1 MQVYWHRRNLRPHP
15 NPALSTALTA
25 AKRDGGGVVPVFVL
39 DDAILAH
46 ADGLGVA
53 FMLGSLRT
61 LRAWYED
68 HGSDLVIQ
76 HGDPTD
82 VVHRIANAVAADRVV
97 WNHDH
102 SRLAR
107 GRDRAVKRA
116 LTRTDVAYRTVPN
129 DDPPVRDAA
138 ELPADPAAHLVDTET
153 LPVETQPVPRLTQL
167 GDGAYDA
174 APLVAGT
181 ETARKR
187 LRALA
192 NGTTY
197 RRADDTR
204 ETGGGPTIDPR
215 TVPLEWLPIR
225 RYRSP
230 PGG

>member
-1 MQVYWHRRNLRPHP
+1 MQVYWHRRNLRPYP

-25 AKRDGGGVVPVFVL
+25 AKRDGSRVVPVFVL

-61 LRAWYED
+61 LRAWYAD

-82 VVHRIANAVAADRVV
+82 VVHRVANTVEADRVV
-97 WNHDH
+97 WNTDH
-102 SRLAR
+102 SQLAR

-116 LTRTDVAYRTVPN
+116 LTRTSVAYTAVPN
-129 DDPPVRDAA
+129 DDSPELDGTEPPTDSAA
-138 ELPADPAAHLVDTET
+138 YLADTET

-167 GDGAYDA
+167 GNEAYDT

-181 ETARKR
+181 EAARKR
-187 LRALA
+187 LDALA
-192 NGTTY
+192 KGTTY
-197 RRADDTR
+197 RQCDDTDDHTDQ
-204 ETGGGPTIDPR
+204 EPAADPNTTALDR
-215 TVPLEWLPIR
+215 FST
-225 RYRSP
+225 
-230 PGG
+230 

>member
-25 AKRDGGGVVPVFVL
+25 AKRDGSRVVPVFVL
-39 DDAILAH
+39 DDTILAH

-53 FMLGSLRT
+53 FMLGSLRA

-68 HGSDLVIQ
+68 RGSDLVIQ

-82 VVHRIANAVAADRVV
+82 VVNQIANTVKADQVV

-116 LTRTDVAYRTVPN
+116 LTRTSVEYRAVPN
-129 DDPPVRDAA
+129 DDSSDRDDTEPPT
-138 ELPADPAAHLVDTET
+138 DPGAYLADTET

-167 GDGAYDA
+167 GTKTYDT

-181 ETARKR
+181 EAARKR

-197 RRADDTR
+197 RQCDDTDDR
-204 ETGGGPTIDPR
+204 TDDHIDDR
-215 TVPLEWLPIR
+215 TDQDPVVNPHTTALDR
-225 RYRSP
+225 FSM
-230 PGG
+230 

>member
-25 AKRDGGGVVPVFVL
+25 AKRDGSHVVPVFVL

-53 FMLGSLRT
+53 FMLGSLRA
-61 LRAWYED
+61 LRAWYEKR
-68 HGSDLVIQ
+68 GSDLVIQ

-82 VVHRIANAVAADRVV
+82 AVHRIANSVAADRVV

-116 LTRTDVAYRTVPN
+116 LTRADVAYRAVPN
-129 DDPPVRDAA
+129 DDSSDRDTT
-138 ELPADPAAHLVDTET
+138 ERPATPATYLADTET

-167 GDGAYDA
+167 GDAAYDTT
-174 APLVAGT
+174 PLVAGT

-197 RRADDTR
+197 RRIDDTER
-204 ETGGGPTIDPR
+204 SDGPTTDPHTALLAR
-215 TVPLEWLPIR
+215 LSTR
-225 RYRSP
+225 AHRSP

>member
-1 MQVYWHRRNLRPHP
+1 MQVYWHRRNLRPYP

-25 AKRDGGGVVPVFVL
+25 AKRDGSRVVPVFVL

-61 LRAWYED
+61 LRAWYAD

-82 VVHRIANAVAADRVV
+82 VVHRVANTVEADRVV
-97 WNHDH
+97 WNTDH
-102 SRLAR
+102 SQLAR

-116 LTRTDVAYRTVPN
+116 LTRTSVAYTAVPN
-129 DDPPVRDAA
+129 DDSPELDGTEPPTDSAA
-138 ELPADPAAHLVDTET
+138 YLADTET

-167 GDGAYDA
+167 GNEAYDT

-181 ETARKR
+181 EAARKR
-187 LRALA
+187 LDALA
-192 NGTTY
+192 KGTTY
-197 RRADDTR
+197 RQCDDTDDHTDQ
-204 ETGGGPTIDPR
+204 EPAADPN
-215 TVPLEWLPIR
+215 TAALDPF
-225 RYRSP
+225 SM
-230 PGG
+230 

>member
-25 AKRDGGGVVPVFVL
+25 AKRDGSGVVPVFVL
-39 DDAILAH
+39 DDAILTH

-53 FMLGSLRT
+53 FMLGSLRA

-68 HGSDLVIQ
+68 RGSDLVIQ

-82 VVHRIANAVAADRVV
+82 VVRRIANAVEADRVV

-102 SRLAR
+102 SQLAR

-116 LTRTDVAYRTVPN
+116 LIRTDVAYRSVAN
-129 DDPPVRDAA
+129 DDLPEQDAT
-138 ELPADPAAHLVDTET
+138 ELPTDTAAYLADTAV

-167 GDGAYDA
+167 GDEAYDT

-197 RRADDTR
+197 RRAD
-204 ETGGGPTIDPR
+204 ETGDTDDGPTVDPR
-215 TVPLEWLPIR
+215 TTPLDWLSMHAH
-225 RYRSP
+225 RSP